1 MPFNLSVVA
10 ETLTYVG
17 NVEHV
22 NNFIFIII
30 KGWNIFF
37 SLCTILFIGFLSKQL
52 LSYVFLKAFFSKYL
66 FLRGLLKD
74 VDNNDIYL
82 NVKLLNIPKYPFQ
95 SASGWDERQN

>member
-1 MPFNLSVVA
+1 MQLKIVA
-10 ETLTYVG
+10 QIVIG

-37 SLCTILFIGFLSKQL
+37 LSVQFY
-52 LSYVFLKAFFSKYL
+52 LSDFYLSSYFRMFFLKPFFSKYL